1 MSNGTIHSAAEITA
15 RDGQRRTAKAPEK
28 IRVSGPRRGRA
39 RKTVKPA
46 PLLHGAKI
54 LLTRPELLAY
64 WNKGGAI
71 MEAYRV
77 AELEKYWRENAP
89 GGEPFDVDKARKLRL
104 RNEDRT

>member
-1 MSNGTIHSAAEITA
+1 
-15 RDGQRRTAKAPEK
+15 
-28 IRVSGPRRGRA
+28 
-39 RKTVKPA
+39 
-46 PLLHGAKI
+46 

-77 AELEKYWRENAP
+77 AELEKYWRENTP
-89 GGEPFDVDKARKLRL
+89 SGEPFDADKARKLRL